1 MLYAQAVLLKVQ
13 AVLLKNCTFWMKRI
27 IFNQENIMKTQHL
40 YFAAF
45 AILFASCAKQ
55 EAEMS
60 PVQSDNELRT
70 FVADFEQTKT
80 NLEPDGRKMIWSA
93 GDKVGIFDASGV
105 PQPFETKTGGASAT
119 FTGSATAPSGSWYA
133 FYPYSAK
140 AKMEEK
146 DGKHYLL
153 SAIPEIQYAKKDG
166 VSDNVTLL
174 VANCAANETTLSF
187 KHACGLVK
195 IELPVECISV
205 TLEVLNPNDLW
216 AQPLSGGVK
225 VDFGKPTDSWSE
237 LLCYTS
243 VTLVGENGGN
253 IPAGTYY
260 LAVKPIDFKGDVL
273 LSIRNAKNQIYVK
286 KRTGFTVGAG
296 QIRPITINP
305 GWVEDDGLNLFSEMG
320 GNSIYT
326 YVSGDSWNATQ
337 PLHTTDEN
345 QPKIYGKK
353 GTKIEYSSDKAWSG
367 RVGLYEGN
375 HDFTKFIDKGYS
387 VEYFVKFDESML
399 KNDRQFVFRNLFKI
413 GVAPWDTDYD
423 ACNII
428 RYNYGDYPSTL
439 GIQDTEWHRISFP
452 LTSKLMRN
460 QTSVSQ
466 FIIDPNF
473 TDNAQAT
480 AAKGSIFYFDEV
492 RLVRKTP
499 TETPTE

>member
-1 MLYAQAVLLKVQ
+1 M
-13 AVLLKNCTFWMKRI
+13 N
-27 IFNQENIMKTQHL
+27 FNQENIMKTQHL

-80 NLEPDGRKMIWSA
+80 NLAPDEAGVYRKMIWSA

-105 PQPFETKTGGASAT
+105 PQPFETKTGGAFAT
-119 FTGSATAPSGSWYA
+119 FTGSATAPTDSWYA

-140 AKMEEK
+140 ATKEAP
-146 DGKHYLL
+146 YLL

-174 VANCAANETTLSF
+174 VAKCAADETTLSF

-195 IELPVECISV
+195 IDLPVDCISV
-205 TLEVLNPNDLW
+205 TLEVLNPDDLW
-216 AQPLSGGVK
+216 TQPLSGGVK
-225 VDFGKPTDSWSE
+225 VDVGAPTNSWST

-260 LAVKPIDFKGDVL
+260 LAVKPIDFAGDVL
-273 LSIRNAKNQIYVK
+273 LSIRNAENKIYVK
-286 KRTGFTVGAG
+286 KRKGFSVGAG

-320 GNSIYT
+320 GTSIYK
-326 YVSGDSWNATQ
+326 YVANEFDNSSLD
-337 PLHTTDEN
+337 PLRTTTDGN
-345 QPKIYGKK
+345 QPRIYGTQ
-353 GTKIEYSSDKAWSG
+353 GTKIEYCSDEAWSG
-367 RVGLYEGN
+367 RVALHGGDAEL
-375 HDFTKFIDKGYS
+375 TKFIDNGYS

-399 KNDRQFVFRNLFKI
+399 NNDRQLVFRHWFKNNSS
-413 GVAPWDTDYD
+413 GWTTKYD
-423 ACNII
+423 ECNII
-428 RYNYGDYPSTL
+428 RYNYGSIPSTL

-452 LTSKLMRN
+452 LTSDLMLGGN
-460 QTSVSQ
+460 TVHQ

-473 TDNAQAT
+473 TDDAQAA
-480 AAKGSIFYFDEV
+480 AAKGSIFYFDEI

-499 TETPTE
+499 TE

>member
-1 MLYAQAVLLKVQ
+1 M
-13 AVLLKNCTFWMKRI
+13 N
-27 IFNQENIMKTQHL
+27 FNQENIMKTQHL

-45 AILFASCAKQ
+45 AILVASCAKQ
-55 EAEMS
+55 EAERS

-80 NLEPDGRKMIWSA
+80 KTNLAQDEAGVYRKMIWSA
-93 GDKVGIFDASGV
+93 GDKVGIFDASGM
-105 PQPFETKTGGASAT
+105 PQPFETKTGGAFAT
-119 FTGSATAPSGSWYA
+119 FTGSATAPTDSWYA

-140 AKMEEK
+140 ATKEAP
-146 DGKHYLL
+146 YLL

-174 VANCAANETTLSF
+174 VAKCAADETTLSF

-195 IELPVECISV
+195 IDLPVDCISV
-205 TLEVLNPNDLW
+205 TLEVLNPDNLW
-216 AQPLSGGVK
+216 TQPLSGGVK
-225 VDFGKPTDSWSE
+225 VDVGAPTNSWST

-260 LAVKPIDFKGDVL
+260 LAVKPIDFAGDVL
-273 LSIRNAKNQIYVK
+273 LSIRNAENKIYVK
-286 KRTGFTVGAG
+286 KRKGFTVGAG

-320 GNSIYT
+320 GTSIYK
-326 YVSGDSWNATQ
+326 YVADEFDSSSD
-337 PLHTTDEN
+337 PLRTTDGN
-345 QPKIYGKK
+345 QPRIYGTQ
-353 GTKIEYSSDKAWSG
+353 GTKIEYSSDTAGSG
-367 RVGLYEGN
+367 RVGLHGGCADLTN
-375 HDFTKFIDKGYS
+375 FIDKGYS

-399 KNDRQFVFRNLFKI
+399 NNDRQLVFRHWFKNNSS
-413 GVAPWDTDYD
+413 GWTTKYD
-423 ACNII
+423 ECNII
-428 RYNYGDYPSTL
+428 RYNYGSIPSTL

-452 LTSKLMRN
+452 LTSDLMLGGN
-460 QTSVSQ
+460 TVWQ

-473 TDNAQAT
+473 TDDAQAT
-480 AAKGSIFYFDEV
+480 AAKGSIFYFDEI

-499 TETPTE
+499 TE

>member
-1 MLYAQAVLLKVQ
+1 
-13 AVLLKNCTFWMKRI
+13 
-27 IFNQENIMKTQHL
+27 MKTQHL

-80 NLEPDGRKMIWSA
+80 NLAPDGEGVYRQMIWSA

-119 FTGSATAPSGSWYA
+119 FTGSATAPTDSWYA

-140 AKMEEK
+140 ATKEAP
-146 DGKHYLL
+146 YLL

-174 VANCAANETTLSF
+174 VAKCAANETKLSF

-195 IELPVECISV
+195 IDLPVDCISV
-205 TLEVLNPNDLW
+205 ALEVLNPDYLW
-216 AQPLSGGVK
+216 GQSLSGGVK
-225 VDFGKPTDSWSE
+225 VDVGAPTNSWST

-260 LAVKPIDFKGDVL
+260 LAVKPIDFAGDVL
-273 LSIRNAKNQIYVK
+273 LSIRNAENKIYVK
-286 KRTGFTVGAG
+286 KRKGFTVGAG

-320 GNSIYT
+320 GTSIYK
-326 YVSGDSWNATQ
+326 YVANEFDDSSLD
-337 PLHTTDEN
+337 PLRTTTDGN
-345 QPKIYGKK
+345 QPRIYGTQ
-353 GTKIEYSSDKAWSG
+353 GTKIEYRSDKAWSG
-367 RVGLYEGN
+367 RVALHGGDAEL
-375 HDFTKFIDKGYS
+375 TKFIDNGYS

-399 KNDRQFVFRNLFKI
+399 NNDRQLVFRHWFKNNSS
-413 GVAPWDTDYD
+413 GWTTKYD
-423 ACNII
+423 ECNII
-428 RYNYGDYPSTL
+428 RYNYGSIPSTL
-439 GIQDTEWHRISFP
+439 GIHDTEWHRISFP
-452 LTSKLMRN
+452 LTSDLMLGGN
-460 QTSVSQ
+460 TVYQ

-473 TDNAQAT
+473 TDDAQAA
-480 AAKGSIFYFDEV
+480 AAKGSIFYFDEI

-499 TETPTE
+499 TE

>member
-1 MLYAQAVLLKVQ
+1 M
-13 AVLLKNCTFWMKRI
+13 N
-27 IFNQENIMKTQHL
+27 FNQENIMKTQHL

-60 PVQSDNELRT
+60 PVQSDNEQRT
-70 FVADFEQTKT
+70 FVADCEQTKT
-80 NLEPDGRKMIWSA
+80 NLAQDEEGVYKKMIWSA

-140 AKMEEK
+140 AKMGEK

-174 VANCAANETTLSF
+174 VAKCAADETTLSF

-260 LAVKPIDFKGDVL
+260 LAVKPIDFDNRDVL
-273 LSIRNAKNQIYVK
+273 LSIRNAENKIYVK

-320 GNSIYT
+320 GTSIYKS
-326 YVSGDSWNATQ
+326 VAGEFGPSSD
-337 PLHTTDEN
+337 PLSTTDEN
-345 QPKIYGKK
+345 QPKIYGTQ

-367 RVGLYEGN
+367 RVGLQNGSADLTN
-375 HDFTKFIDKGYS
+375 FIDKGYS

-399 KNDRQFVFRNLFKI
+399 NNDRQLVFRHWFKTNSSS
-413 GVAPWDTDYD
+413 WTTLYD
-423 ACNII
+423 ECNII
-428 RYNYGDYPSTL
+428 RYTSSYPSTL

-452 LTSKLMRN
+452 LTSTFMNGGK
-460 QTSVSQ
+460 TVWQ

-473 TDNAQAT
+473 TDDVQAA
-480 AAKGSIFYFDEV
+480 AAKGSIFYFDEL

-499 TETPTE
+499 TK

>member
-1 MLYAQAVLLKVQ
+1 M
-13 AVLLKNCTFWMKRI
+13 N
-27 IFNQENIMKTQHL
+27 FNQENIMKTQHL

-80 NLEPDGRKMIWSA
+80 NLAQDEAGVYRKMIWSA

-105 PQPFETKTGGASAT
+105 PQPFETKTGGAFAT
-119 FTGSATAPSGSWYA
+119 FTGSATAPTDSWYA

-140 AKMEEK
+140 ATKEAP
-146 DGKHYLL
+146 YLL

-174 VANCAANETTLSF
+174 VAKCAANETKLSF

-195 IELPVECISV
+195 IDLPVDCISV
-205 TLEVLNPNDLW
+205 TLEVLNPDYLW
-216 AQPLSGGVK
+216 GQSLSGGVK
-225 VDFGKPTDSWSE
+225 VDVGAPTNSWST

-260 LAVKPIDFKGDVL
+260 LAVKPIDFAGDVL
-273 LSIRNAKNQIYVK
+273 LSIRNAENKIYVK
-286 KRTGFTVGAG
+286 KRKGFTVGAG

-320 GNSIYT
+320 GTSIYK
-326 YVSGDSWNATQ
+326 YVANEFDDSSLD
-337 PLHTTDEN
+337 PLRTTTDGN
-345 QPKIYGKK
+345 QPRIYGTQ

-367 RVGLYEGN
+367 RVALHGGDAEL
-375 HDFTKFIDKGYS
+375 TKFIDNGYS

-399 KNDRQFVFRNLFKI
+399 NNDRQLVFRHWFKNNSS
-413 GVAPWDTDYD
+413 GWTTKYD
-423 ACNII
+423 ECNII
-428 RYNYGDYPSTL
+428 RYNYGSIPSTL

-452 LTSKLMRN
+452 LTSDLMLGGN
-460 QTSVSQ
+460 TVYQ

-473 TDNAQAT
+473 TDDVQAA
-480 AAKGSIFYFDEV
+480 AAKGSIFYFDEI

-499 TETPTE
+499 TE

>member
-1 MLYAQAVLLKVQ
+1 M
-13 AVLLKNCTFWMKRI
+13 N
-27 IFNQENIMKTQHL
+27 FNQENIMKTQHL

-80 NLEPDGRKMIWSA
+80 NLAPDGEGVYRKMIWSA

-119 FTGSATAPSGSWYA
+119 FTGSATAPTDSWYA

-140 AKMEEK
+140 ATKE
-146 DGKHYLL
+146 GSYLL

-174 VANCAANETTLSF
+174 VAKCAADETTLSF

-195 IELPVECISV
+195 IDLPVDCISV
-205 TLEVLNPNDLW
+205 TLEVLNPDNLW
-216 AQPLSGGVK
+216 TQPLSGGVK
-225 VDFGKPTDSWSE
+225 VDVGAPTNSWST

-260 LAVKPIDFKGDVL
+260 LAVKPIDFAGDVL
-273 LSIRNAKNQIYVK
+273 LSIRNAENKIYVK
-286 KRTGFTVGAG
+286 KRKGFTVGAG

-320 GNSIYT
+320 GTSIYG
-326 YVSGDSWNATQ
+326 YVAGDAWDSPE
-337 PLHTTDEN
+337 PLRTTDEN
-345 QPKIYGKK
+345 QPKIYGTQ
-353 GTKIEYSSDKAWSG
+353 GTKIEYSSDAAWSG
-367 RVGLYEGN
+367 RVGLHGGAGCADLTN
-375 HDFTKFIDKGYS
+375 FIDKGYS

-399 KNDRQFVFRNLFKI
+399 NNDRQLVFRHWFKNNSS
-413 GVAPWDTDYD
+413 GYTTKYD
-423 ACNII
+423 ECNII
-428 RYNYGDYPSTL
+428 RYNYGSIPSTL

-452 LTSKLMRN
+452 LTSDLMLGGN
-460 QTSVSQ
+460 TVWQ

-473 TDNAQAT
+473 TDDAQAT
-480 AAKGSIFYFDEV
+480 AAKGSIFYFDEI

-499 TETPTE
+499 TE

>member
-1 MLYAQAVLLKVQ
+1 
-13 AVLLKNCTFWMKRI
+13 
-27 IFNQENIMKTQHL
+27 MKTQHL

-80 NLEPDGRKMIWSA
+80 NLAQDEAGVYRKMIWSA

-119 FTGSATAPSGSWYA
+119 FTGSATAPTDSWYA

-140 AKMEEK
+140 ATKEAP
-146 DGKHYLL
+146 YLL

-174 VANCAANETTLSF
+174 VAKCAADETKLSF

-195 IELPVECISV
+195 IDLPVDCISV
-205 TLEVLNPNDLW
+205 TLEVLNPDYLW
-216 AQPLSGGVK
+216 GQSLSGGVK
-225 VDFGKPTDSWSE
+225 VDVGAPTNSWST

-260 LAVKPIDFKGDVL
+260 LAVKPIDFAGDVL
-273 LSIRNAKNQIYVK
+273 LSIRNAENKIYVK
-286 KRTGFTVGAG
+286 KRKGFTVGAG

-320 GNSIYT
+320 GTSIYK
-326 YVSGDSWNATQ
+326 YVANEFDDSSLD
-337 PLHTTDEN
+337 PLRTTTDGN
-345 QPKIYGKK
+345 QPRIYGTQ

-367 RVGLYEGN
+367 RVALHGGDAEL
-375 HDFTKFIDKGYS
+375 TKFIDNGYS

-399 KNDRQFVFRNLFKI
+399 NNDRQLVFRHWFKNNSS
-413 GVAPWDTDYD
+413 GWTTKYD
-423 ACNII
+423 ECNII
-428 RYNYGDYPSTL
+428 RYNYGSIPSTL

-452 LTSKLMRN
+452 LTSDLMLGGN
-460 QTSVSQ
+460 TVYQ

-473 TDNAQAT
+473 TDDAQAA
-480 AAKGSIFYFDEV
+480 AAKGSIFYFDEI

-499 TETPTE
+499 TE

>member
-1 MLYAQAVLLKVQ
+1 M
-13 AVLLKNCTFWMKRI
+13 N
-27 IFNQENIMKTQHL
+27 FNQENIMKTQHL

-80 NLEPDGRKMIWSA
+80 NLAQDEAGVYRKMIWSA

-105 PQPFETKTGGASAT
+105 PQPFETKTGGAFAT
-119 FTGSATAPSGSWYA
+119 FTGSATAPTDSWYA

-140 AKMEEK
+140 ATKEAP
-146 DGKHYLL
+146 YLL

-174 VANCAANETTLSF
+174 VAKCAADETTLSF

-195 IELPVECISV
+195 IDLPVDCISV
-205 TLEVLNPNDLW
+205 TLEVLNPDNLW
-216 AQPLSGGVK
+216 TQPLSGGVK
-225 VDFGKPTDSWSE
+225 VDVGAPTNSWST

-260 LAVKPIDFKGDVL
+260 LAVKPIDFAGDVL
-273 LSIRNAKNQIYVK
+273 LSIRNAENKIYVK

-320 GNSIYT
+320 GTSIYK
-326 YVSGDSWNATQ
+326 YVANEFDDSSLD
-337 PLHTTDEN
+337 PLRTTTDGN
-345 QPKIYGKK
+345 QPRIYGTQ

-367 RVGLYEGN
+367 RVALHGGDAEL
-375 HDFTKFIDKGYS
+375 TKFIDNGYS

-399 KNDRQFVFRNLFKI
+399 NNDRQLVFRHWFKNNSS
-413 GVAPWDTDYD
+413 GWTTKYD
-423 ACNII
+423 ECNII
-428 RYNYGDYPSTL
+428 RYNYGSIPSTL

-452 LTSKLMRN
+452 LTSDLMLGGN
-460 QTSVSQ
+460 TVYQ

-473 TDNAQAT
+473 TDDAQAA
-480 AAKGSIFYFDEV
+480 AAKGSIFYFDEI

-499 TETPTE
+499 TE

>member
-1 MLYAQAVLLKVQ
+1 M
-13 AVLLKNCTFWMKRI
+13 N
-27 IFNQENIMKTQHL
+27 FNQENIMKTQHL

-140 AKMEEK
+140 AKMGEK

-174 VANCAANETTLSF
+174 VAKCAADETTLSF

-205 TLEVLNPNDLW
+205 TLEVLNPDNLW
-216 AQPLSGGVK
+216 TQPLSGGVK
-225 VDFGKPTDSWSE
+225 VDVGAPTNSWST

-273 LSIRNAKNQIYVK
+273 LSIRNAENKIYVK
-286 KRTGFTVGAG
+286 NRTGFTVGAG

-320 GNSIYT
+320 GTSIYK
-326 YVSGDSWNATQ
+326 YVAGEAWDAEE
-337 PLHTTDEN
+337 PLRTTDEN
-345 QPKIYGKK
+345 QPKIYGTK
-353 GTKIEYSSDKAWSG
+353 GTKIEYSSDAAWSG
-367 RVGLYEGN
+367 RVGLQDGAADLTN
-375 HDFTKFIDKGYS
+375 FIDKGYS

-399 KNDRQFVFRNLFKI
+399 NNDRQLVFRHWFKNNDPNYW
-413 GVAPWDTDYD
+413 VTEFDE
-423 ACNII
+423 CNII
-428 RYNYGDYPSTL
+428 RYNNGSYPSTL

-460 QTSVSQ
+460 GNSVWQ

-473 TDNAQAT
+473 TADE
-480 AAKGSIFYFDEV
+480 AAAAMGDIFYFDEV

>member
-1 MLYAQAVLLKVQ
+1 
-13 AVLLKNCTFWMKRI
+13 
-27 IFNQENIMKTQHL
+27 MKTQHL

-80 NLEPDGRKMIWSA
+80 NLAPDGEGVYRKMIWSA

-133 FYPYSAK
+133 FYPYNAK
-140 AKMEEK
+140 ATKENQ
-146 DGKHYLL
+146 YLL

-174 VANCAANETTLSF
+174 VAKCAADETTLSF

-195 IELPVECISV
+195 IDLPVDCISV
-205 TLEVLNPNDLW
+205 TREVLNPDDLW
-216 AQPLSGGVK
+216 TQPLSGGVK
-225 VDFGKPTDSWSE
+225 VDVGKPTDSWST

-273 LSIRNAKNQIYVK
+273 LSIRNAKNKIYVK

-320 GNSIYT
+320 GTSIYK
-326 YVSGDSWNATQ
+326 YVAGEFDSSSD
-337 PLHTTDEN
+337 PLRTTDEY
-345 QPKIYGKK
+345 QPKIYGTQ
-353 GTKIEYSSDKAWSG
+353 GTKIEYSSDAAWTG
-367 RVGLYEGN
+367 RVGLQGGPAVLT
-375 HDFTKFIDKGYS
+375 DFIDKGYS

-399 KNDRQFVFRNLFKI
+399 KNDRQLVFRHWFKI
-413 GVAPWDTDYD
+413 NTSPWVSEYD
-423 ACNII
+423 ECNII
-428 RYNYGDYPSTL
+428 RYNYSSYPSTL

-452 LTSKLMRN
+452 LTSKLMRGDN
-460 QTSVSQ
+460 TVYQ

-473 TDNAQAT
+473 TDPAEAA

-499 TETPTE
+499 TE

>member
-1 MLYAQAVLLKVQ
+1 M
-13 AVLLKNCTFWMKRI
+13 N
-27 IFNQENIMKTQHL
+27 FNQENIMKTQHL

-80 NLEPDGRKMIWSA
+80 KTNLAQDEAGVYRKMIWSA

-105 PQPFETKTGGASAT
+105 PQPFETKTGGAFAT
-119 FTGSATAPSGSWYA
+119 FTGSATAPTDSWYA

-140 AKMEEK
+140 ATKEAP
-146 DGKHYLL
+146 YLL

-174 VANCAANETTLSF
+174 VAKCAADETTLSF

-195 IELPVECISV
+195 IDLPVDCISV
-205 TLEVLNPNDLW
+205 TLEVLNPDNLW
-216 AQPLSGGVK
+216 TQPLSGGVK
-225 VDFGKPTDSWSE
+225 VDVGAPTNSWST

-260 LAVKPIDFKGDVL
+260 LAVKPIDFAGDVL
-273 LSIRNAKNQIYVK
+273 LSIRNAENKIYVK

-320 GNSIYT
+320 GTSIYK
-326 YVSGDSWNATQ
+326 YVANEFDDSSLD
-337 PLHTTDEN
+337 PLRTTTDGN
-345 QPKIYGKK
+345 QPRIYGTQ
-353 GTKIEYSSDKAWSG
+353 GTKIEYSSDKALSG
-367 RVGLYEGN
+367 RVALHGGDAEL
-375 HDFTKFIDKGYS
+375 TKFIDNGYS

-399 KNDRQFVFRNLFKI
+399 NNDRQLVFRHWFKNNSS
-413 GVAPWDTDYD
+413 GWTTKYD
-423 ACNII
+423 ECNII
-428 RYNYGDYPSTL
+428 RYNYGSIPSTL

-452 LTSKLMRN
+452 LTSDLMLGGN
-460 QTSVSQ
+460 TVYQ

-473 TDNAQAT
+473 TDDAQAA
-480 AAKGSIFYFDEV
+480 AAKGSIFYFDEI

-499 TETPTE
+499 TE

>member
-1 MLYAQAVLLKVQ
+1 
-13 AVLLKNCTFWMKRI
+13 MKLI

-174 VANCAANETTLSF
+174 VAQCAANETTLSF

-205 TLEVLNPNDLW
+205 TLEVLNPDDLW

-225 VDFGKPTDSWSE
+225 VDFGKPTDSWSD

-243 VTLVGENGGN
+243 VTLVGENGGK
-253 IPAGTYY
+253 IPSGTYY

-273 LSIRNAKNQIYVK
+273 LSIRNAENKIYVK
-286 KRTGFTVGAG
+286 KRTGFKVGAG

-320 GNSIYT
+320 GNSIYG
-326 YVSGDSWNATQ
+326 YVAGEQWNAED
-337 PLHTTDEN
+337 PLRTTDEN
-345 QPKIYGKK
+345 QPKIYGTQ

-367 RVGLYEGN
+367 RVGLQNGSADLTN
-375 HDFTKFIDKGYS
+375 FIDKGYS
-387 VEYFVKFDESML
+387 VEYFVKLDESML
-399 KNDRQFVFRNLFKI
+399 KNERQLVFRHWFKTNA
-413 GVAPWDTDYD
+413 GQTTYD

-428 RYNYGDYPSTL
+428 RYNNGDYPSTL

-452 LTSKLMRN
+452 LTSTFMN
-460 QTSVSQ
+460 GGNFVWQ

-473 TDNAQAT
+473 TAKE
-480 AAKGSIFYFDEV
+480 AAAAMGSIFYFDEV

-499 TETPTE
+499 TETLTE

>member
-1 MLYAQAVLLKVQ
+1 M
-13 AVLLKNCTFWMKRI
+13 N
-27 IFNQENIMKTQHL
+27 FNQENIMKTQHL

-80 NLEPDGRKMIWSA
+80 KTNLAPDGEGVYRKMIWSA

-119 FTGSATAPSGSWYA
+119 FTGSATAPTDSWYA

-140 AKMEEK
+140 ATKE
-146 DGKHYLL
+146 GSYLL

-174 VANCAANETTLSF
+174 VAKCAADETTLSF

-195 IELPVECISV
+195 IDLPVDCISV
-205 TLEVLNPNDLW
+205 TLEVLNPDNLW
-216 AQPLSGGVK
+216 TQPLSGGVK
-225 VDFGKPTDSWSE
+225 VDVGAPTNSWST

-260 LAVKPIDFKGDVL
+260 LAVKPIDFAGDVL
-273 LSIRNAKNQIYVK
+273 LSIRNAENKIYVK
-286 KRTGFTVGAG
+286 KRKGFTVGAG

-320 GNSIYT
+320 GTSIYK
-326 YVSGDSWNATQ
+326 YVADEFDSSSD
-337 PLHTTDEN
+337 PLRTTDGN
-345 QPKIYGKK
+345 QPRIYGTQ
-353 GTKIEYSSDKAWSG
+353 GTKIEYSSDAAWSG
-367 RVGLYEGN
+367 RVGLHGGAGCAN
-375 HDFTKFIDKGYS
+375 LTNFIDKGYS

-399 KNDRQFVFRNLFKI
+399 KNDRQLVFRHWFKNNSS
-413 GVAPWDTDYD
+413 GWTTKYD
-423 ACNII
+423 ECNII
-428 RYNYGDYPSTL
+428 RYNYGSIPSTL

-452 LTSKLMRN
+452 LTSDLMQGGN
-460 QTSVSQ
+460 TVWQ
-466 FIIDPNF
+466 FIIDPDF
-473 TDNAQAT
+473 TDGAQAA
-480 AAKGSIFYFDEV
+480 AAKGSIFYFDEL

-499 TETPTE
+499 TE

>member
-1 MLYAQAVLLKVQ
+1 M
-13 AVLLKNCTFWMKRI
+13 N
-27 IFNQENIMKTQHL
+27 FNQENIMKTQHL

-80 NLEPDGRKMIWSA
+80 KTNLAPDGEGVYRKMIWSA

-119 FTGSATAPSGSWYA
+119 FTGSATAPTDSWYA

-140 AKMEEK
+140 ATKE
-146 DGKHYLL
+146 GSYLL

-174 VANCAANETTLSF
+174 VAKCAANETKLSF

-195 IELPVECISV
+195 IDLPVDCISV
-205 TLEVLNPNDLW
+205 TLEVLNPDYLW
-216 AQPLSGGVK
+216 GQSLSGGVK
-225 VDFGKPTDSWSE
+225 VDVGAPTNSWST

-243 VTLVGENGGN
+243 ITLVGENGGN

-260 LAVKPIDFKGDVL
+260 LAVKPIDFAGDVL
-273 LSIRNAKNQIYVK
+273 LSIRNAENKIYVK
-286 KRTGFTVGAG
+286 KRKGFTVGAG

-320 GNSIYT
+320 GTSIYK
-326 YVSGDSWNATQ
+326 YVANEFDSSSLD
-337 PLHTTDEN
+337 PLRTTTDGN
-345 QPKIYGKK
+345 QPRIYGTY
-353 GTKIEYSSDKAWSG
+353 GTKIEYRSDKAWSG
-367 RVGLYEGN
+367 RVALHGGDAEL
-375 HDFTKFIDKGYS
+375 TKFIDNGYS

-399 KNDRQFVFRNLFKI
+399 NNDRQLVFRHWFKNNSS
-413 GVAPWDTDYD
+413 GHTTKYD
-423 ACNII
+423 ECNII
-428 RYNYGDYPSTL
+428 RYNYGSIPSTL

-452 LTSKLMRN
+452 LTSDLMQGGN
-460 QTSVSQ
+460 TVWQ

-473 TDNAQAT
+473 TDEAQAA
-480 AAKGSIFYFDEV
+480 AAKGSIFYFDEI

-499 TETPTE
+499 TE

>member
-1 MLYAQAVLLKVQ
+1 M
-13 AVLLKNCTFWMKRI
+13 N
-27 IFNQENIMKTQHL
+27 FNQENIMKTRHL

-80 NLEPDGRKMIWSA
+80 NLAPDGEGVYRKMIWSA

-119 FTGSATAPSGSWYA
+119 FTGSATAPTDSWYA

-140 AKMEEK
+140 ATKEAP
-146 DGKHYLL
+146 YLL

-166 VSDNVTLL
+166 VSDNVTL
-174 VANCAANETTLSF
+174 
-187 KHACGLVK
+187 
-195 IELPVECISV
+195 
-205 TLEVLNPNDLW
+205 EVLNPDYLW
-216 AQPLSGGVK
+216 GQSLSGGVK
-225 VDFGKPTDSWSE
+225 VDVGAPTNSWST

-243 VTLVGENGGN
+243 VTLVGENGEN

-260 LAVKPIDFKGDVL
+260 LAVKPIDFAGDVL
-273 LSIRNAKNQIYVK
+273 LSIRNAENKIYVK
-286 KRTGFTVGAG
+286 KRKGFTVGAG

-320 GNSIYT
+320 GTSIYK
-326 YVSGDSWNATQ
+326 YVANEFNDSSLD
-337 PLHTTDEN
+337 PLRTTTDGN
-345 QPKIYGKK
+345 QPRIYGTQ
-353 GTKIEYSSDKAWSG
+353 GTKIEYRSDKAWSG
-367 RVGLYEGN
+367 RVALHGGDAEL
-375 HDFTKFIDKGYS
+375 TKFIDNGYS

-399 KNDRQFVFRNLFKI
+399 NNDRQLVFRHWFKNNSS
-413 GVAPWDTDYD
+413 GWTTKYD
-423 ACNII
+423 ECNII
-428 RYNYGDYPSTL
+428 RYNYGSIPSTL

-452 LTSKLMRN
+452 LTSDLMLGGN
-460 QTSVSQ
+460 TVYQ

-473 TDNAQAT
+473 TDDAQAA
-480 AAKGSIFYFDEV
+480 AAKGSIFYFDEI

-499 TETPTE
+499 TE

>member
-1 MLYAQAVLLKVQ
+1 M
-13 AVLLKNCTFWMKRI
+13 N
-27 IFNQENIMKTQHL
+27 FNQENIMKTQHL

-80 NLEPDGRKMIWSA
+80 KTNLAPDGEGVYRKMIWSA

-119 FTGSATAPSGSWYA
+119 FTGSATAPTDSWYA

-140 AKMEEK
+140 ATKE
-146 DGKHYLL
+146 GSYLL

-174 VANCAANETTLSF
+174 VAKCAANETTLSF

-195 IELPVECISV
+195 IDLPVDCISV
-205 TLEVLNPNDLW
+205 TLEVLNPDNLW
-216 AQPLSGGVK
+216 TQPLSGGVK
-225 VDFGKPTDSWSE
+225 VDVGAPTNSWST

-243 VTLVGENGGN
+243 VTLVDENGGN

-273 LSIRNAKNQIYVK
+273 LSIRNAENQIYVK
-286 KRTGFTVGAG
+286 KRKGFTVGAG

-320 GNSIYT
+320 GTSIYK
-326 YVSGDSWNATQ
+326 YVANEFDSSLD
-337 PLHTTDEN
+337 PLRTTTDGN
-345 QPKIYGKK
+345 QPRIYGTQ

-367 RVGLYEGN
+367 RVALHGGDAEL
-375 HDFTKFIDKGYS
+375 TKFIDNGYS

-399 KNDRQFVFRNLFKI
+399 NNDRQLVFRHWFKNNSS
-413 GVAPWDTDYD
+413 GWTTKYD
-423 ACNII
+423 ECNII
-428 RYNYGDYPSTL
+428 RYNYGSIPSTL

-452 LTSKLMRN
+452 LTSDLMQGGN
-460 QTSVSQ
+460 TVWQ

-473 TDNAQAT
+473 TDDAQAA
-480 AAKGSIFYFDEV
+480 AAKGSIFYFDEI

-499 TETPTE
+499 TE

>member
-1 MLYAQAVLLKVQ
+1 M
-13 AVLLKNCTFWMKRI
+13 N
-27 IFNQENIMKTQHL
+27 FNQENIMKTQHL

-80 NLEPDGRKMIWSA
+80 NLAQDEAGVYRKMIWSA

-105 PQPFETKTGGASAT
+105 PQPFETKTGGAFAT
-119 FTGSATAPSGSWYA
+119 FTGSATAPTDSWYA

-140 AKMEEK
+140 ATKEAP
-146 DGKHYLL
+146 YLL

-174 VANCAANETTLSF
+174 VAKCAADETTLSF

-195 IELPVECISV
+195 IDLPVDCISV
-205 TLEVLNPNDLW
+205 TLEVLNPDNLW
-216 AQPLSGGVK
+216 TQPLSGGVK
-225 VDFGKPTDSWSE
+225 VDVGAPTNSWST

-243 VTLVGENGGN
+243 VTLVDENGGN

-260 LAVKPIDFKGDVL
+260 LAVKPIDFAGDVL
-273 LSIRNAKNQIYVK
+273 LSIRNAENKIYVK
-286 KRTGFTVGAG
+286 KRKGFTVGAG

-320 GNSIYT
+320 GTSIYK
-326 YVSGDSWNATQ
+326 YVANEFDDSSLD
-337 PLHTTDEN
+337 PLRTTTDGN
-345 QPKIYGKK
+345 QPRIYGTQ

-367 RVGLYEGN
+367 RVALHGGDAEL
-375 HDFTKFIDKGYS
+375 TKFIDNGYS

-399 KNDRQFVFRNLFKI
+399 NNDRQLVFRHWFKNNSS
-413 GVAPWDTDYD
+413 GWTTKYD
-423 ACNII
+423 ECNII
-428 RYNYGDYPSTL
+428 RYNYGSIPSTL

-452 LTSKLMRN
+452 LTSDLMLGGN
-460 QTSVSQ
+460 TVYQ

-473 TDNAQAT
+473 TDDAQAA
-480 AAKGSIFYFDEV
+480 AAKGSIFYFDEI

-499 TETPTE
+499 TE

>member
-1 MLYAQAVLLKVQ
+1 M
-13 AVLLKNCTFWMKRI
+13 N
-27 IFNQENIMKTQHL
+27 FNQENIMKTQHL

-60 PVQSDNELRT
+60 PVQSDNEQRT

-80 NLEPDGRKMIWSA
+80 NLAQDEEGVYKKMIWSA

-140 AKMEEK
+140 ATKE
-146 DGKHYLL
+146 GGNLL

-174 VANCAANETTLSF
+174 VAKCEADETTLSF

-195 IELPVECISV
+195 IELPVDCISV
-205 TLEVLNPNDLW
+205 TLEVLNPDNLW
-216 AQPLSGGVK
+216 TDPLSGGVK
-225 VDFGKPTDSWSE
+225 VDVGAPTNSWST

-273 LSIRNAKNQIYVK
+273 LSIRNAENKIYVK
-286 KRTGFTVGAG
+286 KRTGFKVGAG

-320 GNSIYT
+320 GTSIYK
-326 YVSGDSWNATQ
+326 YVAGEAWDAEE
-337 PLHTTDEN
+337 PLRTTDEN
-345 QPKIYGKK
+345 QPKIYGTQ
-353 GTKIEYSSDKAWSG
+353 GTKIEYSSDAAWSG
-367 RVGLYEGN
+367 RVGLQDGAADLTN
-375 HDFTKFIDKGYS
+375 FIDKGYS

-399 KNDRQFVFRNLFKI
+399 NNDRQLVFRHWFKNNDPNYW
-413 GVAPWDTDYD
+413 VTEFDE
-423 ACNII
+423 CNII
-428 RYNYGDYPSTL
+428 RYNNGSYPSTL

-460 QTSVSQ
+460 GNSVWQ

-473 TDNAQAT
+473 TADE
-480 AAKGSIFYFDEV
+480 AAAAMGDIFYFDEV

-499 TETPTE
+499 TE

>member
-1 MLYAQAVLLKVQ
+1 
-13 AVLLKNCTFWMKRI
+13 
-27 IFNQENIMKTQHL
+27 MKTQHL

-140 AKMEEK
+140 AKMGEK

-174 VANCAANETTLSF
+174 VAKCAADETTLSF

-205 TLEVLNPNDLW
+205 TLEVLNPDNLW
-216 AQPLSGGVK
+216 TQPLSGGVK
-225 VDFGKPTDSWSE
+225 VDVGAPTNSWST

-273 LSIRNAKNQIYVK
+273 LSIRNAENKIYVK
-286 KRTGFTVGAG
+286 NRTGFTVGAG

-320 GNSIYT
+320 GTSIYK
-326 YVSGDSWNATQ
+326 YVAGEAWDAEE
-337 PLHTTDEN
+337 PLRTTDEN
-345 QPKIYGKK
+345 QPKIYGTK
-353 GTKIEYSSDKAWSG
+353 GTKIEYSSDAAWSG
-367 RVGLYEGN
+367 RVGLQDGAADLTN
-375 HDFTKFIDKGYS
+375 FIDKGYS

-399 KNDRQFVFRNLFKI
+399 NNDRQLVFRHWFKNNDPNYW
-413 GVAPWDTDYD
+413 VTEFDE
-423 ACNII
+423 CNII
-428 RYNYGDYPSTL
+428 RYNNGSYPSTL

-460 QTSVSQ
+460 GNSVWQ

-473 TDNAQAT
+473 TADE
-480 AAKGSIFYFDEV
+480 AAAAMGDIFYFDEV

>member
-1 MLYAQAVLLKVQ
+1 
-13 AVLLKNCTFWMKRI
+13 
-27 IFNQENIMKTQHL
+27 MKTQHL

-80 NLEPDGRKMIWSA
+80 NLAQDEAGVYRKMIWSA

-119 FTGSATAPSGSWYA
+119 FTGSATAPTDSWYA

-140 AKMEEK
+140 ATKEAP
-146 DGKHYLL
+146 YLL

-174 VANCAANETTLSF
+174 VAKCAANETKLSF

-195 IELPVECISV
+195 IDLPVDCISV
-205 TLEVLNPNDLW
+205 TLEVLNPDYLW
-216 AQPLSGGVK
+216 GQSLSGGVK
-225 VDFGKPTDSWSE
+225 VDVGAPTNSWST

-260 LAVKPIDFKGDVL
+260 LAVKPIDFAGDVL
-273 LSIRNAKNQIYVK
+273 LSIRNAENKIYVK
-286 KRTGFTVGAG
+286 KRKGFTVGAG

-320 GNSIYT
+320 GTSIYK
-326 YVSGDSWNATQ
+326 YVANEFDDSSLD
-337 PLHTTDEN
+337 PLRTTTDGN
-345 QPKIYGKK
+345 QPRIYGTQ

-367 RVGLYEGN
+367 RVALHGGDAEL
-375 HDFTKFIDKGYS
+375 TKFIDNGYS

-399 KNDRQFVFRNLFKI
+399 NNDRQLVFRHWFKNNSS
-413 GVAPWDTDYD
+413 GWTTKYD
-423 ACNII
+423 ECNII
-428 RYNYGDYPSTL
+428 RYNYGSIPSTL

-452 LTSKLMRN
+452 LTSDLMLGGN
-460 QTSVSQ
+460 TVHQ

-473 TDNAQAT
+473 TDDAQAA
-480 AAKGSIFYFDEV
+480 AAKGSIFYFDEI

-499 TETPTE
+499 TE

>member
-1 MLYAQAVLLKVQ
+1 
-13 AVLLKNCTFWMKRI
+13 
-27 IFNQENIMKTQHL
+27 MKTQHL

-70 FVADFEQTKT
+70 FVADLEQTKT

-146 DGKHYLL
+146 DGKQYLL

-174 VANCAANETTLSF
+174 VAKCAADETTLSF

-195 IELPVECISV
+195 IELPVDCISV
-205 TLEVLNPNDLW
+205 TLEVLNPDNLW
-216 AQPLSGGVK
+216 TDPLSGGVK
-225 VDFGKPTDSWSE
+225 VDVGAPTNSWST

-273 LSIRNAKNQIYVK
+273 LSIRNPENKIYVK
-286 KRTGFTVGAG
+286 KRTGFKVGAG

-320 GNSIYT
+320 GTSIYK
-326 YVSGDSWNATQ
+326 YVAGEAWDAEE
-337 PLHTTDEN
+337 PLRTTDEN
-345 QPKIYGKK
+345 QPKIYGTQ
-353 GTKIEYSSDKAWSG
+353 GTKIEYSSDAAWSG
-367 RVGLYEGN
+367 RVGLQDGAADLTN
-375 HDFTKFIDKGYS
+375 FIDKGYS

-399 KNDRQFVFRNLFKI
+399 NNDRQLVFRHWFKNNDSNYW
-413 GVAPWDTDYD
+413 VTDFD
-423 ACNII
+423 QCNII
-428 RYNYGDYPSTL
+428 RYNNGSYPSTL

-452 LTSKLMRN
+452 LTKKLMRN
-460 QTSVSQ
+460 GTLVWQ
-466 FIIDPNF
+466 FIIDPDF
-473 TDNAQAT
+473 TDAAQAA
-480 AAKGSIFYFDEV
+480 AAKGSIFYFDEI

>member
-1 MLYAQAVLLKVQ
+1 M
-13 AVLLKNCTFWMKRI
+13 N
-27 IFNQENIMKTQHL
+27 FNQENIMKTQHL

-80 NLEPDGRKMIWSA
+80 NLAQDEAGVYRKMIWSA

-105 PQPFETKTGGASAT
+105 PQPFETKTGGAFAT
-119 FTGSATAPSGSWYA
+119 FTGSATAPTDSWYA

-140 AKMEEK
+140 ATKEAP
-146 DGKHYLL
+146 YLL

-174 VANCAANETTLSF
+174 VAKCAADETTLSF

-195 IELPVECISV
+195 IDLPVDCISV
-205 TLEVLNPNDLW
+205 TLEVLNPDYLW
-216 AQPLSGGVK
+216 GQSLSGGVK
-225 VDFGKPTDSWSE
+225 VDVGAPTNSWST

-260 LAVKPIDFKGDVL
+260 LAVKPIDFAGDVL
-273 LSIRNAKNQIYVK
+273 LSIRNAENKIYVK
-286 KRTGFTVGAG
+286 KRKGFTVGAG

-320 GNSIYT
+320 GTSIYK
-326 YVSGDSWNATQ
+326 YVANEFDDSSLD
-337 PLHTTDEN
+337 PLRTTTDGN
-345 QPKIYGKK
+345 QPRIYGTQ

-367 RVGLYEGN
+367 RVALHGGDAEL
-375 HDFTKFIDKGYS
+375 TKFIDNGYS

-399 KNDRQFVFRNLFKI
+399 NNDRQLVFRHWFKNNSS
-413 GVAPWDTDYD
+413 GWTTKYD
-423 ACNII
+423 ECNII
-428 RYNYGDYPSTL
+428 RYNYGSIPSTL

-452 LTSKLMRN
+452 LTSDLMLGGN
-460 QTSVSQ
+460 TVYQ

-473 TDNAQAT
+473 TDDAQAA
-480 AAKGSIFYFDEV
+480 AAKGSIFYFDEI

-499 TETPTE
+499 TE

>member
-1 MLYAQAVLLKVQ
+1 
-13 AVLLKNCTFWMKRI
+13 
-27 IFNQENIMKTQHL
+27 MKTQHL

-80 NLEPDGRKMIWSA
+80 KTKTNLAPDGEGVYRKMIWSA

-119 FTGSATAPSGSWYA
+119 FTGSATAPTDSWYA

-140 AKMEEK
+140 ATK
-146 DGKHYLL
+146 DAPYLL

-174 VANCAANETTLSF
+174 VAKCAADETTLSF

-195 IELPVECISV
+195 IDLPVDCISV
-205 TLEVLNPNDLW
+205 TLEVLNPDNLW
-216 AQPLSGGVK
+216 TQPLSGGVK
-225 VDFGKPTDSWSE
+225 VDVGAPTNSWST

-243 VTLVGENGGN
+243 VTLVDENGGN

-320 GNSIYT
+320 GTSIYK
-326 YVSGDSWNATQ
+326 YVANEFDDSSLD
-337 PLHTTDEN
+337 PLRTTTDGN
-345 QPKIYGKK
+345 QPRIYGTQ

-367 RVGLYEGN
+367 RVALHGGDAEL
-375 HDFTKFIDKGYS
+375 TKFIDNGYS

-399 KNDRQFVFRNLFKI
+399 NNDRQLVFRHWFKNNSS
-413 GVAPWDTDYD
+413 GWTTKYD
-423 ACNII
+423 ECNII
-428 RYNYGDYPSTL
+428 RYNYGSIPSTL

-452 LTSKLMRN
+452 LTSDLMLGGN
-460 QTSVSQ
+460 TVHQ

-473 TDNAQAT
+473 TDDAQAA
-480 AAKGSIFYFDEV
+480 AAKGSIFYFDEI

-499 TETPTE
+499 TE

>member
-1 MLYAQAVLLKVQ
+1 M
-13 AVLLKNCTFWMKRI
+13 N
-27 IFNQENIMKTQHL
+27 FNQENIMKTQHL

-80 NLEPDGRKMIWSA
+80 NLAQDEAGVYRKMIWSA

-105 PQPFETKTGGASAT
+105 PQPFETKTGGAFAT
-119 FTGSATAPSGSWYA
+119 FTGSATAPTDSWYA

-140 AKMEEK
+140 ATKEAP
-146 DGKHYLL
+146 YLL
-153 SAIPEIQYAKKDG
+153 SAIPNIQYAKKDG

-174 VANCAANETTLSF
+174 VAKCAADETTLSF

-195 IELPVECISV
+195 IDLPVDCISV
-205 TLEVLNPNDLW
+205 TLEVLNPDNLW
-216 AQPLSGGVK
+216 TQPLSGGVK
-225 VDFGKPTDSWSE
+225 VDVGAPTNSWST

-260 LAVKPIDFKGDVL
+260 LAVKPIDFAGDVL

-320 GNSIYT
+320 GTSIYK
-326 YVSGDSWNATQ
+326 YVANEFDDSSLD
-337 PLHTTDEN
+337 PLRTTTDGN
-345 QPKIYGKK
+345 QPRIYGTQ
-353 GTKIEYSSDKAWSG
+353 GTKIEYRSDKAWSG
-367 RVGLYEGN
+367 RVALHGGDAEL
-375 HDFTKFIDKGYS
+375 TKFIDNGYS

-399 KNDRQFVFRNLFKI
+399 NNDRQLVFRHWFKNNSS
-413 GVAPWDTDYD
+413 GWTTKYD
-423 ACNII
+423 ECNII
-428 RYNYGDYPSTL
+428 RYNYGSIPSTL

-452 LTSKLMRN
+452 LTSDLMLGGN
-460 QTSVSQ
+460 TVYQ

-473 TDNAQAT
+473 TDDAQAA
-480 AAKGSIFYFDEV
+480 AAKGSIFYFDEI

-499 TETPTE
+499 TE

>member
-1 MLYAQAVLLKVQ
+1 M
-13 AVLLKNCTFWMKRI
+13 N
-27 IFNQENIMKTQHL
+27 FNQENIMKTKHL
-40 YFAAF
+40 YFAAL

-55 EAEMS
+55 EAERS

-80 NLEPDGRKMIWSA
+80 KTNLAQDEAGVYRKMIWSA

-105 PQPFETKTGGASAT
+105 PQPFETKTGGAFAT
-119 FTGSATAPSGSWYA
+119 FTGSATAPTDSWYA

-140 AKMEEK
+140 ATKEAP
-146 DGKHYLL
+146 YLL

-174 VANCAANETTLSF
+174 VAKCAADETTLSF

-195 IELPVECISV
+195 IDLPVDCISV
-205 TLEVLNPNDLW
+205 TLEVLNPDNLW
-216 AQPLSGGVK
+216 TQPLSGGVK
-225 VDFGKPTDSWSE
+225 VDVGAPTNSWST

-243 VTLVGENGGN
+243 VTLVDENGGN

-260 LAVKPIDFKGDVL
+260 LAVKPIDFAGDVL
-273 LSIRNAKNQIYVK
+273 LSIRNAENKIYVK
-286 KRTGFTVGAG
+286 KRKGFTVGAG

-320 GNSIYT
+320 GTSIYG
-326 YVSGDSWNATQ
+326 YVAGDAWDSPE
-337 PLHTTDEN
+337 PLRTTDEN
-345 QPKIYGKK
+345 QPKIYGTQ
-353 GTKIEYSSDKAWSG
+353 GTKIEYSSDAAWSG
-367 RVGLYEGN
+367 RVGLHGGAGCADLTN
-375 HDFTKFIDKGYS
+375 FIDKGYS

-399 KNDRQFVFRNLFKI
+399 KNDRQLVFRHWFKNNSS
-413 GVAPWDTDYD
+413 GWTTKYD
-423 ACNII
+423 ECNII
-428 RYNYGDYPSTL
+428 RYNYGSIPSTL

-452 LTSKLMRN
+452 LTSDLMLGGN
-460 QTSVSQ
+460 TVWQ

-473 TDNAQAT
+473 TDDAQAT
-480 AAKGSIFYFDEV
+480 AAKGSIFYFDEI

-499 TETPTE
+499 TE

>member
-1 MLYAQAVLLKVQ
+1 M
-13 AVLLKNCTFWMKRI
+13 N
-27 IFNQENIMKTQHL
+27 FNQENIMKTQHL

-80 NLEPDGRKMIWSA
+80 NLAQDEAGVYRKMIWSA

-105 PQPFETKTGGASAT
+105 PQPFETKTGGAFAT
-119 FTGSATAPSGSWYA
+119 FTGSATAPTDSWYA

-140 AKMEEK
+140 ATKEAP
-146 DGKHYLL
+146 YLL

-174 VANCAANETTLSF
+174 VAKCAADETTLSF

-195 IELPVECISV
+195 IDLPVDCISV
-205 TLEVLNPNDLW
+205 TLEVLNPDNLW
-216 AQPLSGGVK
+216 TQPLSGGVK
-225 VDFGKPTDSWSE
+225 VDVGAPTNSWST

-260 LAVKPIDFKGDVL
+260 LAVKPIDFAGDVL
-273 LSIRNAKNQIYVK
+273 LSIRNAENKIYVK

-320 GNSIYT
+320 GTSIYK
-326 YVSGDSWNATQ
+326 YVANEFDDSSLD
-337 PLHTTDEN
+337 PLRTTTDGN
-345 QPKIYGKK
+345 QPRIYGTQ
-353 GTKIEYSSDKAWSG
+353 GTKIEYRSDKAWSG
-367 RVGLYEGN
+367 RVALHGGDAEL
-375 HDFTKFIDKGYS
+375 TKFIDNGYS

-399 KNDRQFVFRNLFKI
+399 NNDRQLVFRHWFKNNSS
-413 GVAPWDTDYD
+413 GWTTKYD
-423 ACNII
+423 ECNII
-428 RYNYGDYPSTL
+428 RYNYGSIPSTL

-452 LTSKLMRN
+452 LTSDLMLGGN
-460 QTSVSQ
+460 TVYQ

-473 TDNAQAT
+473 TDDAQAA
-480 AAKGSIFYFDEV
+480 AAKGSIFYFDEI

-499 TETPTE
+499 TE

>member
-1 MLYAQAVLLKVQ
+1 
-13 AVLLKNCTFWMKRI
+13 
-27 IFNQENIMKTQHL
+27 MKTQHL

-70 FVADFEQTKT
+70 FVADLEQTKT

-140 AKMEEK
+140 AKMGEK

-174 VANCAANETTLSF
+174 VAKCAADETTLSF

-195 IELPVECISV
+195 IELPVDCISV
-205 TLEVLNPNDLW
+205 TLEVLNPDNLW
-216 AQPLSGGVK
+216 TQPLSGGVK
-225 VDFGKPTDSWSE
+225 VDFGKPTDSWSD

-260 LAVKPIDFKGDVL
+260 LAVKPIDFDNRDVL
-273 LSIRNAKNQIYVK
+273 LSIRNAENKIYVK

-320 GNSIYT
+320 GTPKY
-326 YVSGDSWNATQ
+326 GDVGGEEWGYSQ
-337 PLHTTDEN
+337 PSCTTDEN

-353 GTKIEYSSDKAWSG
+353 GTKIQYSSDEAYSG
-367 RVGLYEGN
+367 RVGFLNGSTGLAE
-375 HDFTKFIDKGYS
+375 FIDNGYS

-399 KNDRQFVFRNLFKI
+399 KSDRQLVFRHWFKTNSSS
-413 GVAPWDTDYD
+413 WTTKYD
-423 ACNII
+423 ECNII
-428 RYNYGDYPSTL
+428 RYNNGDYPSTL

-452 LTSKLMRN
+452 LTSTFMN
-460 QTSVSQ
+460 GGNFVWQ

-473 TDNAQAT
+473 TAKE
-480 AAKGSIFYFDEV
+480 AAAAMGSIFYFDEV

-499 TETPTE
+499 TETLTE

>member
-1 MLYAQAVLLKVQ
+1 M
-13 AVLLKNCTFWMKRI
+13 N
-27 IFNQENIMKTQHL
+27 FNQENIMKTQHL

-80 NLEPDGRKMIWSA
+80 KTKTNLAPDGEGVYRKMIWSA

-119 FTGSATAPSGSWYA
+119 FTGSATAPTDSWYA

-140 AKMEEK
+140 ATK
-146 DGKHYLL
+146 DAPYLL

-174 VANCAANETTLSF
+174 VAKCAADETTLSF

-195 IELPVECISV
+195 IDLPVDCISV
-205 TLEVLNPNDLW
+205 TLEVLNPDNLW
-216 AQPLSGGVK
+216 TQPLSGGVK
-225 VDFGKPTDSWSE
+225 VDVGAPTNSWST

-243 VTLVGENGGN
+243 VTLVDENGGN

-320 GNSIYT
+320 GTSIYK
-326 YVSGDSWNATQ
+326 YVANEFDDSSLD
-337 PLHTTDEN
+337 PLRTTTDGN
-345 QPKIYGKK
+345 QPRIYGTQ

-367 RVGLYEGN
+367 RVALHGGDAEL
-375 HDFTKFIDKGYS
+375 TKFIDNGYS

-399 KNDRQFVFRNLFKI
+399 NNDRQLVFRHWFKNNSS
-413 GVAPWDTDYD
+413 GWTTKYD
-423 ACNII
+423 ECNII
-428 RYNYGDYPSTL
+428 RYNYGSIPSTL

-452 LTSKLMRN
+452 LTSDLMLGGN
-460 QTSVSQ
+460 TVHQ

-473 TDNAQAT
+473 TDDAQAA
-480 AAKGSIFYFDEV
+480 AAKGSIFYFDEI

-499 TETPTE
+499 TE

>member
-1 MLYAQAVLLKVQ
+1 
-13 AVLLKNCTFWMKRI
+13 
-27 IFNQENIMKTQHL
+27 MKTQHL

-174 VANCAANETTLSF
+174 VAKCAANETTLSF

-205 TLEVLNPNDLW
+205 TLEVLNPDNLW
-216 AQPLSGGVK
+216 TQPLSGGVK
-225 VDFGKPTDSWSE
+225 VDVEAPTSSWSD

-260 LAVKPIDFKGDVL
+260 LAVKPIDFDNRDVL
-273 LSIRNAKNQIYVK
+273 LSIRNAENKIYVK
-286 KRTGFTVGAG
+286 KRTGFKVGAG

-320 GNSIYT
+320 GTRVY
-326 YVSGDSWNATQ
+326 GDVGGEEWNVTQ
-337 PLHTTDEN
+337 PSSTTDEN

-353 GTKIEYSSDKAWSG
+353 GTKIQYSSDEAYSG
-367 RVGLYEGN
+367 RVGFFNGSTELAN
-375 HDFTKFIDKGYS
+375 FIDKGYS

-399 KNDRQFVFRNLFKI
+399 NNSRQLVFRHWFKTNA
-413 GVAPWDTDYD
+413 GPTKYD
-423 ACNII
+423 ECNII
-428 RYNYGDYPSTL
+428 RYNNGDYPSTL

-452 LTSKLMRN
+452 LTSTFMNGGHYVWQL
-460 QTSVSQ
+460 
-466 FIIDPNF
+466 IIDPNF
-473 TDNAQAT
+473 EDETDDPDRPGVKLSKD
-480 AAKGSIFYFDEV
+480 AAAAMGSIFYFDEV

>member
-1 MLYAQAVLLKVQ
+1 M
-13 AVLLKNCTFWMKRI
+13 N
-27 IFNQENIMKTQHL
+27 FNQENIMKTKHL
-40 YFAAF
+40 YFAAL

-55 EAEMS
+55 EAERS

-80 NLEPDGRKMIWSA
+80 NLAQDEAGVYRKMIWSA

-105 PQPFETKTGGASAT
+105 PQPFETKTGGAFAT
-119 FTGSATAPSGSWYA
+119 FTGSATAPTDSWYA

-140 AKMEEK
+140 AKK
-146 DGKHYLL
+146 DAPYLL

-174 VANCAANETTLSF
+174 VAKCAADETTLSF

-195 IELPVECISV
+195 IDLPVDCISV
-205 TLEVLNPNDLW
+205 TLEVLNPDNLW
-216 AQPLSGGVK
+216 TQPLSGGVK
-225 VDFGKPTDSWSE
+225 VDVGAPTNSWST

-243 VTLVGENGGN
+243 VTLVDENGGN

-320 GNSIYT
+320 GTSIYG
-326 YVSGDSWNATQ
+326 YVAGDAWDSPE
-337 PLHTTDEN
+337 PLRTTDEN
-345 QPKIYGKK
+345 QPKIYGTQ
-353 GTKIEYSSDKAWSG
+353 GTKIEYSSDAAWSG
-367 RVGLYEGN
+367 RVGLHGGAGCADLTN
-375 HDFTKFIDKGYS
+375 FIDKGYS

-399 KNDRQFVFRNLFKI
+399 KNDRQLVFRHWFKNNSS
-413 GVAPWDTDYD
+413 GYTTKYD
-423 ACNII
+423 ECNII
-428 RYNYGDYPSTL
+428 RYNYGSYPSTL

-452 LTSKLMRN
+452 LTSDLMLGGN
-460 QTSVSQ
+460 TVWQ

-473 TDNAQAT
+473 TDGAQAA
-480 AAKGSIFYFDEV
+480 AAKGSIFYFDEI

-499 TETPTE
+499 TE

>member
-1 MLYAQAVLLKVQ
+1 M
-13 AVLLKNCTFWMKRI
+13 N
-27 IFNQENIMKTQHL
+27 FNQENIMKTQHL

-80 NLEPDGRKMIWSA
+80 KTNLAPDGEGVYRKMIWSA

-119 FTGSATAPSGSWYA
+119 FTGSATAPTDSWYA

-140 AKMEEK
+140 ATKE
-146 DGKHYLL
+146 GSYLL

-174 VANCAANETTLSF
+174 VAKCAANETKLSF

-195 IELPVECISV
+195 IDLPVDCRSV
-205 TLEVLNPNDLW
+205 TLEVLNPDNLW
-216 AQPLSGGVK
+216 TQPLSGGVK
-225 VDFGKPTDSWSE
+225 VDVGAPTNSWST

-243 VTLVGENGGN
+243 VTLVDENGGN

-273 LSIRNAKNQIYVK
+273 LSIRNAENKIYVK

-320 GNSIYT
+320 GTSIYK
-326 YVSGDSWNATQ
+326 YVANEFDDSSLD
-337 PLHTTDEN
+337 PLRTTTDGN
-345 QPKIYGKK
+345 QPRIYGTQ
-353 GTKIEYSSDKAWSG
+353 GTKIEYRSDKAWSG
-367 RVGLYEGN
+367 RVALHGGDAEL
-375 HDFTKFIDKGYS
+375 TKFIDNGYS

-399 KNDRQFVFRNLFKI
+399 NNDRQLVFRHWFKNNSS
-413 GVAPWDTDYD
+413 GWTTKYD
-423 ACNII
+423 ECNII
-428 RYNYGDYPSTL
+428 RYNDGSIPSTL

-452 LTSKLMRN
+452 LTSDLMQGGN
-460 QTSVSQ
+460 TVYQ

-473 TDNAQAT
+473 TDDAQAA
-480 AAKGSIFYFDEV
+480 AAKGSIFYFDEI

-499 TETPTE
+499 TE

>member
-1 MLYAQAVLLKVQ
+1 M
-13 AVLLKNCTFWMKRI
+13 N
-27 IFNQENIMKTQHL
+27 FNQENIMKTQHL

-80 NLEPDGRKMIWSA
+80 NLAQDEAGVYRKMIWSA

-105 PQPFETKTGGASAT
+105 PQPFETKTGGAYAT
-119 FTGSATAPSGSWYA
+119 FTGSATAPTDSWYA

-140 AKMEEK
+140 ATKEAP
-146 DGKHYLL
+146 YLL

-174 VANCAANETTLSF
+174 VAKCAANETKLSF

-195 IELPVECISV
+195 IDLPVDCISV
-205 TLEVLNPNDLW
+205 TLEVLNPDNLW
-216 AQPLSGGVK
+216 TQPLSGGVK
-225 VDFGKPTDSWSE
+225 VDVGAPTNSWST

-243 VTLVGENGGN
+243 VTLVDENGGN

-320 GNSIYT
+320 GTSIYK
-326 YVSGDSWNATQ
+326 YVANESDDSSSD
-337 PLHTTDEN
+337 PLRTTTDGN
-345 QPKIYGKK
+345 QPRIYGTQ
-353 GTKIEYSSDKAWSG
+353 GTKIEYRSDKVWSG
-367 RVGLYEGN
+367 RVALHGGYAEL
-375 HDFTKFIDKGYS
+375 TKFIDNGYS

-399 KNDRQFVFRNLFKI
+399 NNDRQLVFRHWFKNNSS
-413 GVAPWDTDYD
+413 GWTTKYD
-423 ACNII
+423 ECNII
-428 RYNYGDYPSTL
+428 RYNYGSIPSTL

-452 LTSKLMRN
+452 LTSDLMLGGN
-460 QTSVSQ
+460 TVYQ

-473 TDNAQAT
+473 TDDAQAT
-480 AAKGSIFYFDEV
+480 AAKGSIFYFDEI

-499 TETPTE
+499 TE

>member
-1 MLYAQAVLLKVQ
+1 
-13 AVLLKNCTFWMKRI
+13 
-27 IFNQENIMKTQHL
+27 MKTQHL

-70 FVADFEQTKT
+70 FVADLEQTKT

-174 VANCAANETTLSF
+174 VAQCAANETTLSF

-273 LSIRNAKNQIYVK
+273 LSIRNAENKIYVK

-320 GNSIYT
+320 GTSIYG
-326 YVSGDSWNATQ
+326 YVAGNAWDSPE
-337 PLHTTDEN
+337 PLRTTDEN
-345 QPKIYGKK
+345 QPKIYGTQ
-353 GTKIEYSSDKAWSG
+353 GTKIEYSSDAAWSG
-367 RVGLYEGN
+367 RVGLHGGVGCADLTN
-375 HDFTKFIDKGYS
+375 FIDNGYS

-399 KNDRQFVFRNLFKI
+399 KSDRQLVFRHWFKNNSS
-413 GVAPWDTDYD
+413 VWETTYD
-423 ACNII
+423 ECNII
-428 RYNYGDYPSTL
+428 RYNNGSYPSTL

-452 LTSKLMRN
+452 LTSTLMRDGN
-460 QTSVSQ
+460 LVWQ
-466 FIIDPNF
+466 FMIDPNF
-473 TDNAQAT
+473 TDEAQAA
-480 AAKGSIFYFDEV
+480 AAKGSIFYFDEL

-499 TETPTE
+499 TE